1 MKSKEK
7 PSLDELF
14 QSKKLDVPS
23 DDFWDGF
30 QDRVRDRTLTSV
42 VQRSRFLITSKTI
55 IFSVP
60 ASIACLLA
68 VLFYLH
74 SPSSPVQLS
83 ESVEVSGD
91 IPESSSDAVFLD
103 DLPGQDME
111 VVSSYVVDSKLS
123 DQSLYVH
130 HSLEWADE
138 ESSFEEHTIKEKEFQ
153 QPDLFAQFTF

>member
-68 VLFYLH
+68 VLFYLQ

-83 ESVEVSGD
+83 ESVELSVD

-111 VVSSYVVDSKLS
+111 FVSSYVVDSKLS

>member
-1 MKSKEK
+1 MKHNDK

-23 DDFWDGF
+23 DDFWDDF
-30 QDRVRDRTLTSV
+30 QDRVRDRALTSV
-42 VQRSRFLITSKTI
+42 VQRSRFTITPKTI
-55 IFSVP
+55 IFSFS
-60 ASIACLLA
+60 ASVACLLTIF
-68 VLFYLH
+68 FYFQ
-74 SPSSPVQLS
+74 SSSSTVDFPEFVQ
-83 ESVEVSGD
+83 ESKAMAKT
-91 IPESSSDAVFLD
+91 SDAVFLD
-103 DLPGQDME
+103 DLVGQDVE

-130 HSLEWADE
+130 HELEWADE

>member
-30 QDRVRDRTLTSV
+30 QDRVRDRALTSV
-42 VQRSRFLITSKTI
+42 VQRSKFSTVSKAI
-55 IFSVP
+55 VFSVP
-60 ASIACLLA
+60 ASFACLLA
-68 VLFYLH
+68 VFFYLQ
-74 SPSSPVQLS
+74 SPPSPVQSTEFVQQLDEIS
-83 ESVEVSGD
+83 MS
-91 IPESSSDAVFLD
+91 PADAVFLD
-103 DLPGQDME
+103 DLAGQDVE
-111 VVSSYVVDSKLS
+111 VVSSHVVDSKLS

-130 HSLEWADE
+130 HALEWADE
-138 ESSFEEHTIKEKEFQ
+138 DSSFEEHTIKEKEFQ

>member
-1 MKSKEK
+1 MRHDDK

-30 QDRVRDRTLTSV
+30 QERVHDRALTSV
-42 VQRSRFLITSKTI
+42 VQRDNFTNTSKI
-55 IFSVP
+55 IAFSFSV
-60 ASIACLLA
+60 SFVCLLA
-68 VLFYLH
+68 IFFY
-74 SPSSPVQLS
+74 
-83 ESVEVSGD
+83 
-91 IPESSSDAVFLD
+91 PEDSSSTVHFPEAVEASNETIIPLDKVFLD
-103 DLPGQDME
+103 DLAGQDVE

-130 HSLEWADE
+130 KELEWADE

-153 QPDLFAQFTF
+153 QPDFFAQFTF

>member
-1 MKSKEK
+1 MKHNDK

-23 DDFWDGF
+23 DDFWDDF
-30 QDRVRDRTLTSV
+30 QDRVRDRALTSV
-42 VQRSRFLITSKTI
+42 VQRSRFTITPKTI
-55 IFSVP
+55 IFSFS
-60 ASIACLLA
+60 ASVACLLA
-68 VLFYLH
+68 IFFYFQ
-74 SPSSPVQLS
+74 PSSSTVEFPEFVQ
-83 ESVEVSGD
+83 ESKETTKT
-91 IPESSSDAVFLD
+91 SDAVFLD
-103 DLPGQDME
+103 DLVGQDVE

-130 HSLEWADE
+130 HELEWADE